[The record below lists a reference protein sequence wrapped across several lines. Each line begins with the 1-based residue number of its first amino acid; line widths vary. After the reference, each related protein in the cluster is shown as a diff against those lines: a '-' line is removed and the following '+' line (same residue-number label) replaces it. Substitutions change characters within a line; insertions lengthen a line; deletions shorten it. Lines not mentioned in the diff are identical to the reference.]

1 MSNMA
6 PVVLAQHV
14 TKWYGPRRAVSD
26 VSFAIE
32 PGEIVGLLGPNG
44 SGKSTIFRILTGYLA
59 PSSGRVEVAGHDV
72 VTDLLAVRQAI
83 SYVPEDAPLYEHM
96 HVAEFLHFM
105 ARIKGMRGAAK
116 KKAVEAA
123 AERLDL
129 SRVMSLPTGKLSR
142 GFRQRVSIA
151 SALLGDP
158 KVLVLDEPTSGLDPH
173 QVIAVRDLVRSL
185 AGAHTVLIASHIL
198 PEIEK
203 IASRIM
209 ILLDGRLLT
218 ADALKESAGAL
229 VLRLTAAA
237 PEATIRSALSAIAGI
252 RKIAIDP
259 DNAAAEHYLIEAER
273 RPSLAADIASAL
285 VGHGIAVSELAEI
298 PPDLERVFLDL
309 TRRPAKEA
317 PKASVQGSLEGS
329 RMRNFGVLLLKEE
342 TALFSSP
349 IAYAVMTVFLLIMGY
364 SFTLTLFLSHQPS
377 LVHIF
382 FQMFV
387 LFMLTTPLITMR
399 LVAEERKLRT
409 LEVLLTAPVSE
420 IEVVL
425 AKFVASMSLIALMLV
440 LSASYA
446 VVLGLF
452 GDPDFGPIYSGY
464 FGLLLFGAALVG
476 TGLLASALTGNQV
489 VAALISLSV
498 FLLLW
503 IIDNFG
509 WLLPSPFDTL
519 VVNLSLS
526 VHFKPFAVGSI
537 YLSDVGFFLS
547 VALLT
552 LLLSVRAL
560 ARR

>member
-6 PVVLAQHV
+6 PVVLAQHL

-72 VTDLLAVRQAI
+72 VTDSLAVRQAI

-105 ARIKGMRGAAK
+105 ARIKGLRGAAK

-129 SRVMSLPTGKLSR
+129 LRVMSLPTGKLSR

-237 PEATIRSALSAIAGI
+237 PEATIRGALSAIAGI

-259 DNAAAEHYLIEAER
+259 DQRLGGPLSDRGRAPAVAGR
-273 RPSLAADIASAL
+273 RHRLRA
-285 VGHGIAVSELAEI
+285 GRQWHR
-298 PPDLERVFLDL
+298 RVR
-309 TRRPAKEA
+309 TRRNSARSRARVPRSHPASGQRAQASKEA
-317 PKASVQGSLEGS
+317 S
-329 RMRNFGVLLLKEE
+329 KE
-342 TALFSSP
+342 
-349 IAYAVMTVFLLIMGY
+349 
-364 SFTLTLFLSHQPS
+364 
-377 LVHIF
+377 
-382 FQMFV
+382 
-387 LFMLTTPLITMR
+387 
-399 LVAEERKLRT
+399 
-409 LEVLLTAPVSE
+409 
-420 IEVVL
+420 
-425 AKFVASMSLIALMLV
+425 
-440 LSASYA
+440 
-446 VVLGLF
+446 
-452 GDPDFGPIYSGY
+452 
-464 FGLLLFGAALVG
+464 AA
-476 TGLLASALTGNQV
+476 
-489 VAALISLSV
+489 
-498 FLLLW
+498 
-503 IIDNFG
+503 
-509 WLLPSPFDTL
+509 
-519 VVNLSLS
+519 
-526 VHFKPFAVGSI
+526 
-537 YLSDVGFFLS
+537 
-547 VALLT
+547 
-552 LLLSVRAL
+552 
-560 ARR
+560 